1 MGALGVTPSLLSYV
15 SAETTNSRVD
25 NPGAAASPY
34 RASRCG
40 SWVGDGRAQ
49 SNLYKCLPGVRRLYR
64 CADFCPVWHSEES
77 NQTAQLHG
85 HLEYWRAVHVMGNTN
100 WSSNKPSVAT
110 VGTTT
115 NTNRGLVT
123 AVNPES
129 VSMAALFGNEPYGAG
144 YICLGNGGCPMASF
158 GDTTG
163 GTVDDFNLALRSR
176 SGRAAP
182 GPKIARCTQQRM
194 RRARTR
200 RMEKPRK

>member
-1 MGALGVTPSLLSYV
+1 MQIFAPFGIAKKATKQLSFMATWNTGGQYNVT
-15 SAETTNSRVD
+15 
-25 NPGAAASPY
+25 
-34 RASRCG
+34 
-40 SWVGDGRAQ
+40 
-49 SNLYKCLPGVRRLYR
+49 
-64 CADFCPVWHSEES
+64 
-77 NQTAQLHG
+77 
-85 HLEYWRAVHVMGNTN
+85 GNTN
-100 WSSNKPSVAT
+100 WSSNKTRVAT

-163 GTVDDFNLALRSR
+163 GTVDDFNLALRIR

-182 GPKIARCTQQRM
+182 RPKIARCTQQG
-194 RRARTR
+194 
-200 RMEKPRK
+200 